1 MPDWFAQNAPTA
13 PKGDWFDL
21 YSPDRKP
28 ASAEDFAPPARDVS
42 VGSMLGHAVKS
53 LNPLPAIQALAADA
67 RPEDAALGPMA
78 AVAPLLR
85 AAGSGAVSEA
95 RKAAAAPTGWEAAGH
110 AAAAALPLVGP
121 AAAQAGEDIGS
132 GDPERIE
139 RGGGQAIGLV
149 GSMVAPRVV
158 AKVTPKVAPALATI
172 GEQLTSKGKAL
183 TDAAGKVSPIVKD
196 IAVEVAG
203 HAIGAPLGIPTI
215 ARRVLGH
222 VLSSAEKA
230 APEVSN
236 AGGRIVKGSKL
247 TDEAALAQMLEKLR
261 DQTAPPKSAAE
272 TPSRRS
278 TDVPPDR
285 TGHFTLPKPKAMLN
299 DAQIEDF
306 LTRHGGTGPV
316 EAPMPPASATAPPP
330 APAQPPARVTTP
342 PQASLPPGYTPRT
355 TVPKPKAA
363 KPRVTPTETPKATP
377 KRAYFLKAVE
387 EISDETGETAPRVTA
402 KGEIRQED
410 LPASWQSHTGQDLF
424 PLTGE
429 EGKAVVSE
437 LRQELKDRG
446 MSTGEA
452 MALVSKNKAIPVQI
466 RTQLLR
472 ALNGAVQ

>member
-1 MPDWFAQNAPTA
+1 
-13 PKGDWFDL
+13 
-21 YSPDRKP
+21 
-28 ASAEDFAPPARDVS
+28 
-42 VGSMLGHAVKS
+42 
-53 LNPLPAIQALAADA
+53 
-67 RPEDAALGPMA
+67 
-78 AVAPLLR
+78 
-85 AAGSGAVSEA
+85 
-95 RKAAAAPTGWEAAGH
+95 
-110 AAAAALPLVGP
+110 
-121 AAAQAGEDIGS
+121 
-132 GDPERIE
+132 
-139 RGGGQAIGLV
+139 
-149 GSMVAPRVV
+149 
-158 AKVTPKVAPALATI
+158 
-172 GEQLTSKGKAL
+172 
-183 TDAAGKVSPIVKD
+183 
-196 IAVEVAG
+196 
-203 HAIGAPLGIPTI
+203 
-215 ARRVLGH
+215 
-222 VLSSAEKA
+222 
-230 APEVSN
+230 
-236 AGGRIVKGSKL
+236 
-247 TDEAALAQMLEKLR
+247 
-261 DQTAPPKSAAE
+261 
-272 TPSRRS
+272 
-278 TDVPPDR
+278 
-285 TGHFTLPKPKAMLN
+285 
-299 DAQIEDF
+299 
-306 LTRHGGTGPV
+306 
-316 EAPMPPASATAPPP
+316 MPPASATAPPP